1 MNARLYF
8 LSVVWIDLLLAEVLN
23 QFLES
28 AQEKNSEFY
37 ERLKEAVRNPL
48 GGWGGTV
55 RLIVLSFVGLKN
67 DPDEDIYAVSI
78 EKILK
83 FVIEESEAV
92 MYVAER
98 MERLLQLK
106 DLIRDR
112 RLKNF
117 MDNSGV
123 ARPYQDLSRSFFKVL
138 AELRKQQE
146 WRYQK
151 SLIDVDATFPVPPA
165 KKSRKN

>member
-1 MNARLYF
+1 
-8 LSVVWIDLLLAEVLN
+8 
-23 QFLES
+23 
-28 AQEKNSEFY
+28 
-37 ERLKEAVRNPL
+37 
-48 GGWGGTV
+48 
-55 RLIVLSFVGLKN
+55 
-67 DPDEDIYAVSI
+67 
-78 EKILK
+78 
-83 FVIEESEAV
+83 

-98 MERLLQLK
+98 MERLMQLK

-117 MDNSGV
+117 MEASGV

-151 SLIDVDATFPVPPA
+151 GLIDVAAEAPA
-165 KKSRKN
+165 IPTSKFRKS